1 MAFLTGT
8 GASLQIGKESSF
20 ALAVAPSALVDLT
33 SESIK
38 FSVEKGDEGSLL
50 GSKTAM
56 NRDILSASVEGSV
69 SFILRP
75 ECAGLLL
82 HAAMGGADLCEQVAS
97 SDFYTHT
104 MGLCDVNES
113 LPSLTVIVDRKAAVK
128 RYAGCTISAFSL
140 ECAAGDY
147 VKGSIDIKGTHE
159 ESGSLNASVSRFS
172 HRPYRCTSA
181 TFTIAGLTYDISSAS
196 IKIDNAL
203 EIAPRTYASGLYAG
217 RPQHGRRSVTINFEI
232 PYSTEVESL
241 KSTYLTAE
249 EGAAVTL
256 SFSSPTPGYG
266 ISITVPHV
274 AIGEVDANV
283 SGTGILSSTISG
295 EALSVGT
302 EEPIT
307 VVITDTT
314 TTAYGG

>member
-8 GASLQIGKESSF
+8 GARLHIGKESTF
-20 ALAVAPSALVDLT
+20 AVASTPTALVDLT

-56 NRDILSASVEGSV
+56 TRDILSASVEGSV

-75 ECAGLLL
+75 ESAGLLL
-82 HAAMGGADLCEQVAS
+82 HAAMGGADLCEQVGS

-104 MGLCDVNES
+104 MGLCDVNEM

-128 RYAGCTISAFSL
+128 RYAGCTISAVSL

-147 VKGSIDIKGTHE
+147 VKGSFDIKGIHE
-159 ESGSLNASVSRFS
+159 ENGSLNTDLTRFS

-181 TFTIAGLTYDISSAS
+181 TFSIAGLTYDISSAS

-203 EIAPRTYASGLYAG
+203 ESAPRTYASGLYAG

-232 PYSTEVESL
+232 PYSEEVESL
-241 KSTYLTAE
+241 KSSYLTTDE
-249 EGAAVTL
+249 DAAVTL
-256 SFSSPTPGYG
+256 SFSSPTPGHE
-266 ISITVPHV
+266 ISITFAHV
-274 AIGEVDANV
+274 AIGEVDAHV
-283 SGTGILSSTISG
+283 SGTGMLASTISG

-314 TTAYGG
+314 ATTYGG